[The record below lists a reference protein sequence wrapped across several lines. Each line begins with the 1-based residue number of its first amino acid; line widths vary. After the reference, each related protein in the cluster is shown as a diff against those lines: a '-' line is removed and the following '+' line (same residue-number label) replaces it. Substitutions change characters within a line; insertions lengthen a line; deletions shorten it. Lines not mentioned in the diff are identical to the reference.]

1 MVLLAGC
8 TSRTGTALCKM
19 HMKNLEISGQITDYA
34 PKTTDY
40 AKSVLERAIR
50 DRIVYKKRE
59 ALDSQ
64 CTFRMV
70 HLALAKR
77 RRNYAKHNFEGVG
90 QTLLLALTATDR
102 NGAGGGSPA
111 YKTNYIAFFRR
122 DSFGNR

>member
-1 MVLLAGC
+1 MLLAGC

-19 HMKNLEISGQITDYA
+19 HMKKLEISGQITDYA

-40 AKSVLERAIR
+40 AKTVLQRAIR
-50 DRIVYKKRE
+50 GRILYNKRE

-90 QTLLLALTATDR
+90 QTRLLALTATAR
-102 NGAGGGSPA
+102 NGAGGGSPV
-111 YKTNYIAFFRR
+111 YNTNYIAFFRR